1 LTSKKTQGILLFLF
15 IVVLSIIS
23 LKTSKAPAVIL
34 ASETDSFSA
43 VRALKHLQIVSN
55 APHMAGT
62 PEHEKVREY
71 IVEFCKSRGLEV
83 EIQSGME
90 FKTSASRVDAAYV
103 QNIIATRKGTNPD
116 AKAILV
122 MSHYDSQMNT
132 AAAADDGA
140 GVAASL
146 EVIDMLKDD
155 APFENDIIFLIT
167 DLEEF
172 GLWGA
177 SHFVNN
183 YERINDIGLLLNFE
197 ARGNSGASYSFET
210 TTDNGWMIREF
221 KKAVKK
227 PITNALAYEIY
238 KLMPNG
244 TDFTEFKG
252 LGITGINSAFIDGW
266 AYYHSPAD
274 TPENIDLKSLQHQGD
289 HILGMLRHFGNMDL
303 ENTKKEDAIFFNP
316 IGGALVI
323 YNKSLDIPLILLTVV
338 LWLVCLFY
346 GKKRNRVE
354 VKELLKGTGLMLL
367 ALVIAM
373 GLLYG
378 YQQLYYFISSP
389 ESVVYA
395 NNKYFMGNTLW
406 AILGIAL
413 ITFALVFKRS
423 VKGSFESTFLGGML
437 FLIILIVPTKM
448 FLDTGGYVL
457 YVPILIALVIFIL
470 NLIFEID
477 QEKHGERYLI
487 SQMLTLFIPI
497 GIWIPML
504 YMVYI
509 VFGIDLP
516 FGAMLFMVFFFPFL
530 VPTYKMLIAVHPK
543 LVIYV
548 GLILLVF
555 GQVLQFTAKGYT
567 ETTPKFT
574 YLNYFIDADKGEA
587 YWLNYRELD
596 DWTGNYFTD
605 NEKKATDA
613 LTLNANRKRD
623 YWMQR
628 TAVADT
634 NYLSYK
640 IISHD
645 TIGGIRNIKLWIDP
659 TEETNSMIAVFP
671 VKTIIENVFGATVN
685 DVKTR
690 DSKAVFKFLSV
701 PKNGF
706 ELELSFPI
714 ESEPVFRLQ
723 EVRVGIP
730 ESLLNL
736 KMPGNYVHDR
746 YSSNE
751 YFINQTFRFD

>member
-1 LTSKKTQGILLFLF
+1 MTRIKTQGILLFLF

-23 LKTSKAPAVIL
+23 LKTSKAPAVIP

-43 VRALKHLQIVSN
+43 ERALKHLEIVSN

-62 PEHEKVREY
+62 PEHAKVRDY
-71 IVEFCKSRGLEV
+71 IIEFCESRGLEV
-83 EIQSGME
+83 EIQAGME
-90 FKTSASRVDAAYV
+90 FRNYTSRVDAAYV

-116 AKAILV
+116 GKAILV

-132 AAAADDGA
+132 AGASDDGA

-146 EVIDMLKDD
+146 EVIDMLSKGEQL
-155 APFENDIIFLIT
+155 ENDIIFLIT

-177 SHFVNN
+177 SYFVNN
-183 YERINDIGLLLNFE
+183 YKRLDDIGLLLNFE

-210 TTDNGWMIREF
+210 TSENGWMIREF
-221 KKAVKK
+221 RKAVKK

-252 LGITGINSAFIDGW
+252 LGITGINSAFFDGW

-289 HILGMLRHFGNMDL
+289 HILGSLRHFGNMELTD
-303 ENTKKEDAIFFNP
+303 TKKEDAIFFNP
-316 IGGALVI
+316 IAGLLVI
-323 YNKSLDIPLILLTVV
+323 YNKSLDIPLIILTALLWVF
-338 LWLVCLFY
+338 CLFY
-346 GKKRNRVE
+346 GKKKQRVD
-354 VKELLKGTGLMLL
+354 VKTLFKGTGLMLA

-378 YQQLYYFISSP
+378 YQQLYYLISSP

-423 VKGSFESTFLGGML
+423 VKGNFESTFLGAML

-448 FLDTGGYVL
+448 FLDTGGYIL
-457 YVPILIALVIFIL
+457 YIPILIALVIFLL
-470 NLIFEID
+470 NLVFKINK
-477 QEKHGERYLI
+477 EKNGDRYLI
-487 SQMLTLFIPI
+487 SQMMTMFIPI
-497 GIWIPML
+497 GLWIPML

-530 VPTYKMLIAVHPK
+530 IPAYKILSEVHPK
-543 LVIYV
+543 FVLYI
-548 GLILLVF
+548 GLLLLIF

-574 YLNYFIDADKGEA
+574 YLNYVIDADKGEA
-587 YWLNYRELD
+587 NWLNYRALD
-596 DWTGNYFTD
+596 DWNSNYFPD
-605 NEKKATDA
+605 MEKKTTDV

-623 YWMQR
+623 YWMQS

-634 NYLSYK
+634 SYLSYK
-640 IISHD
+640 IISED
-645 TIGGIRNIKLWIDP
+645 TLLGIRNIKLWIDP
-659 TEETNSMIAVFP
+659 NERTNSMTAVFP
-671 VKTIIENVFGATVN
+671 EKAIIKNVFGAAVN

-690 DSKAVFKFLSV
+690 ATKAVFKFLSV
-701 PKNGF
+701 PKSGF

-714 ESEPVFRLQ
+714 ESDPAFRLQ
-723 EVRVGIP
+723 EVRIGLP
-730 ESLLNL
+730 ESLLTV
-736 KMPGNYVHDR
+736 KMPVNYVHDI

-751 YFINQTFRFD
+751 YFINQSGRFD

>member
-1 LTSKKTQGILLFLF
+1 MLSKKLQGILLFFF

-23 LKTSKAPAVIL
+23 LKSSKAPAVIP
-34 ASETDSFSA
+34 ASETESFSA
-43 VRALKHLQIVSN
+43 ERALKHLEIVSN

-62 PEHEKVREY
+62 PEHAKVRDY
-71 IVEFCKSRGLEV
+71 IIEFCESRGLEV
-83 EIQSGME
+83 EIQAGME
-90 FKTSASRVDAAYV
+90 FRKYTSNVDAAYV
-103 QNIIATRKGTNPD
+103 QNIIATRKGSNPD
-116 AKAILV
+116 SKTILV
-122 MSHYDSQMNT
+122 TSHYDSQMNT

-146 EVIDMLKDD
+146 EVIDMLKDEVQ
-155 APFENDIIFLIT
+155 FENDIIFLIT

-177 SHFVNN
+177 SYFVDN
-183 YERINDIGLLLNFE
+183 YEGIDDVGLLLNFE

-210 TTDNGWMIREF
+210 TADNGWMIREF

-266 AYYHSPAD
+266 AYYHSPVD
-274 TPENIDLKSLQHQGD
+274 TPENIDLKSLQHHGD
-289 HILGMLRHFGNMDL
+289 HILGMLRHFGNMNL

-323 YNKSLDIPLILLTVV
+323 YNKSLDIPLIILTVA
-338 LWLVCLFY
+338 LWFVCLFN
-346 GKKRNRVE
+346 GKNKSRIE
-354 VKELLKGTGLMLL
+354 VKHLLKGTGSMLV
-367 ALVIAM
+367 ALVVAM

-378 YQQLYYFISSP
+378 YQQLYYLISSP

-423 VKGSFESTFLGGML
+423 VKGNFESTFLGAML
-437 FLIILIVPTKM
+437 FLIILIVPIKI
-448 FLDTGGYVL
+448 FLDTGGYIL
-457 YVPILIALVIFIL
+457 YVPILIALVIFLL
-470 NLIFEID
+470 NLIFKNK
-477 QEKHGERYLI
+477 QEDSGGKYLI

-497 GIWIPML
+497 GLWIPML

-530 VPTYKMLIAVHPK
+530 IPAYKILMAVHPK
-543 LVIYV
+543 FILCM
-548 GLILLVF
+548 GLALLVF

-587 YWLNYRELD
+587 HWLNYRELD
-596 DWTGNYFTD
+596 DWNSNYFPD
-605 NEKKATDA
+605 KEKKSTDA
-613 LTLNANRKRD
+613 LTLNTNRKRD
-623 YWMQR
+623 YWMQSA
-628 TAVADT
+628 TVADT
-634 NYLSYK
+634 SYLSYE
-640 IISHD
+640 IISQD
-645 TIGGIRNIKLWIDP
+645 TIAGIRNIKLRVDP
-659 TEETNSMIAVFP
+659 VEATNSLVAVFP
-671 VKTIIENVFGATVN
+671 EKTILKNVFGEPVN
-685 DVKTR
+685 DVESRET
-690 DSKAVFKFLSV
+690 KAIFKFHAV

-706 ELELSFPI
+706 EIELSFPI
-714 ESEPVFRLQ
+714 ESEPLFRLQ
-723 EVRVGIP
+723 EVRIGVP
-730 ESLLNL
+730 ESLLTV
-736 KMPGNYVHDR
+736 KMPVNYAHHI

-751 YFINQTFRFD
+751 YFINQSGRFE

>member
-1 LTSKKTQGILLFLF
+1 MISKKIQGILLFLF
-15 IVVLSIIS
+15 IVALSIIS
-23 LKTSKAPAVIL
+23 LKSSKAPAVIPTT
-34 ASETDSFSA
+34 ETNSFSA
-43 VRALKHLQIVSN
+43 ERALKHLEIVSN

-62 PEHEKVREY
+62 PEHAKVRDY
-71 IVEFCKSRGLEV
+71 IVEFCVSRGLEV
-83 EIQSGME
+83 EIQAGME
-90 FKTSASRVDAAYV
+90 FRTYTSNVDAAYV
-103 QNIIATRKGTNPD
+103 QNIIATRKGTNPN

-122 MSHYDSQMNT
+122 MSHYDSQLNT

-146 EVIDMLKDD
+146 EVIDMLKDE
-155 APFENDIIFLIT
+155 ARFENDIIFLIT

-183 YERINDIGLLLNFE
+183 YERINDISLLLNFE

-210 TTDNGWMIREF
+210 TADNGWMIREF
-221 KKAVKK
+221 RKAVKK

-323 YNKSLDIPLILLTVV
+323 YNKSLDLPLILLTAV
-338 LWLVCLFY
+338 LWTVCLVN
-346 GKKRNRVE
+346 GKKQGRIE
-354 VKELLKGTGLMLL
+354 VKNLFKGTGIMFAAL
-367 ALVIAM
+367 AISM

-378 YQQLYYFISSP
+378 YQQFYYLISSP
-389 ESVVYA
+389 ESVLYA

-413 ITFALVFKRS
+413 ITFGLVFKKS
-423 VKGSFESTFLGGML
+423 IIKDLESTFLGAML
-437 FLIILIVPTKM
+437 LLVVLVLPLKIFLN
-448 FLDTGGYVL
+448 TGAYIL
-457 YVPILIALVIFIL
+457 YVPILIALLVFL
-470 NLIFEID
+470 FNLLFKID
-477 QEKHGERYLI
+477 QERYSNRYLM
-487 SQMLTLFIPI
+487 SQMLSLFIPI
-497 GIWIPML
+497 GLWIPML

-509 VFGIDLP
+509 VFGMELP

-530 VPTYKMLIAVHPK
+530 LPAYKMLS
-543 LVIYV
+543 VIHSKFVLYI
-548 GLILLVF
+548 GLLLLIF

-567 ETTPKFT
+567 ATTPKFT
-574 YLNYFIDADKGEA
+574 YLNYVIDAEKGEA
-587 YWLNYRELD
+587 HWLNYRELD
-596 DWTGNYFTD
+596 DWNSNYFTD
-605 NEKKATDA
+605 KVKKSTDA
-613 LTLNANRKRD
+613 LTLNVNRKRE

-628 TAVADT
+628 TEVADT
-634 NYLSYK
+634 SYLTYK
-640 IISHD
+640 IIAQD
-645 TIGGIRNIKLWIDP
+645 TLAGIRNVKLWLAP
-659 TEETNSMIAVFP
+659 NERTNSILAVFP
-671 VKTIIENVFGATVN
+671 EKTIIKNVFGTAVN
-685 DVKTR
+685 DVETR
-690 DSKAVFKFLSV
+690 ASKAVFKFHAV

-706 ELELSFPI
+706 NLELSFPV
-714 ESEPVFRLQ
+714 ESDPWFRLQ
-723 EVRVGIP
+723 EVRVGLP
-730 ESLLNL
+730 ERLLSV
-736 KMPGNYVHDR
+736 KMPDNYVHDI

-751 YFINQTFRFD
+751 YFINQKGMLD